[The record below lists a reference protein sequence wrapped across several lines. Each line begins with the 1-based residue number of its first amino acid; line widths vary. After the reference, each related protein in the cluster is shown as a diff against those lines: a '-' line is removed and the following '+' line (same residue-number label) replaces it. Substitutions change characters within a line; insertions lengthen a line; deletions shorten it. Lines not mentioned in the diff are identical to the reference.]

1 MNMSL
6 DYYQILGI
14 RPDAPLKLINSAH
27 KAMLNEYHPDKNPSN
42 REEATKRSALI
53 NEARDVLCNPSKKAL
68 YDSNRVVKNSGSE
81 FSAKERAEAQE
92 AKRRAEA
99 DGAGLELPEDRAR
112 DLERAAGPADLR
124 DAVGAHGGR
133 AGLPRGLPRRDDP
146 PSSVSPGDPAQP
158 RRVFSNPPAIGA
170 ALAWAAPTLELLVA
184 ARVLQGL
191 GAAGPRIVSLALIR
205 DIYSGRQ
212 MARIMSFVMVM
223 LSLWVKASYAYSLLI
238 TL

>member
-92 AKRRAEA
+92 AKRKAEA
-99 DGAGLELPEDRAR
+99 DAKRAKQAREEAESLRKQAEELNRQAKYENDNLEKSFYRDRAVKMANMEQAYEAKLRNLQR
-112 DLERAAGPADLR
+112 DK
-124 DAVGAHGGR
+124 
-133 AGLPRGLPRRDDP
+133 
-146 PSSVSPGDPAQP
+146 QQ
-158 RRVFSNPPAIGA
+158 FSMKRISTPDSRSFVVRLI
-170 ALAWAAPTLELLVA
+170 WFLL
-184 ARVLQGL
+184 
-191 GAAGPRIVSLALIR
+191 SLAFIS
-205 DIYSGRQ
+205 ISF
-212 MARIMSFVMVM
+212 MSFVVTAFAKQVN
-223 LSLWVKASYAYSLLI
+223 SIPEYIIGAVI
-238 TL
+238 TFGFYKLAKWSFYMTKKNR

>member
-99 DGAGLELPEDRAR
+99 DAKRAKQAREEAESLRKQAEELIRQAQYEKENLEKSFYHDRAVKMAN
-112 DLERAAGPADLR
+112 LEQAYAAKLR
-124 DAVGAHGGR
+124 NLQHDK
-133 AGLPRGLPRRDDP
+133 
-146 PSSVSPGDPAQP
+146 QQ
-158 RRVFSNPPAIGA
+158 FSMKRISTQDSRSFVVR
-170 ALAWAAPTLELLVA
+170 LIWFLL
-184 ARVLQGL
+184 
-191 GAAGPRIVSLALIR
+191 SLAFIS
-205 DIYSGRQ
+205 ISF
-212 MARIMSFVMVM
+212 MSFVVTAFAKQVNSIPEYFIGAVIIFSFYK
-223 LSLWVKASYAYSLLI
+223 LTKWSFYK
-238 TL
+238 TKKNR

>member
-1 MNMSL
+1 MSL

-92 AKRRAEA
+92 AKRKAEA
-99 DGAGLELPEDRAR
+99 DAKRAKQAREEAESLRKQAEELNRQAKYEKDNLEKSFYRDRAVKMANMEQAYEAKLRNLQR
-112 DLERAAGPADLR
+112 DK
-124 DAVGAHGGR
+124 
-133 AGLPRGLPRRDDP
+133 
-146 PSSVSPGDPAQP
+146 QQ
-158 RRVFSNPPAIGA
+158 FSMKRISTPDSRSFVVRLI
-170 ALAWAAPTLELLVA
+170 WLL
-184 ARVLQGL
+184 L
-191 GAAGPRIVSLALIR
+191 SLAFIS
-205 DIYSGRQ
+205 IFF
-212 MARIMSFVMVM
+212 MSFVVTAFAKQVN
-223 LSLWVKASYAYSLLI
+223 SIPEYIIGAVI
-238 TL
+238 TFGFYKLAKWSFSRTKKNR